1 MQKSSRNGVHGFT
14 LIELMIGLVILSIL
28 AALAYPAALGTV
40 QRANRADALEA
51 LTTAANRLE
60 LFYSDNDSYTIDV
73 EALNLTL
80 EDGRAVSENRHYE
93 ITVAPG
99 AEGIVDSYVVTATA
113 REGDVQARDEGCTE
127 LTLDWLGRRTP
138 APEDSDCW

>member
-73 EALNLTL
+73 DNAGP
-80 EDGRAVSENRHYE
+80 D
-93 ITVAPG
+93 
-99 AEGIVDSYVVTATA
+99 TATA
-113 REGDVQARDEGCTE
+113 VEVRDNLPVGTSFLAAGAGSHRPARTY
-127 LTLDWLGRRTP
+127 
-138 APEDSDCW
+138 SS